1 MSAPTLRGQ
10 FIALQNVLYALMLRD
25 IQTRFGSA
33 PGFVIAIAWPLS
45 HILILVLI
53 YVLTGR
59 VVPYGDSAVL
69 WFSIGLT
76 PFMIISYTSRFMML
90 GLVVNRPLLQFPVI
104 SILGVL
110 FSRVLIELFV
120 TSCVCVSLVLIFL
133 YLDIDWMP
141 ARPGA
146 AAAAFLVSVALG
158 TGLGIINGVIALAW
172 EKWATVYALLLILL
186 WLTSGAYFLPSALPG
201 PLRDLLYFHP
211 AVHCIEW
218 ARYAWYENYT
228 SLILDREYVIGFTV
242 LTIFIGL
249 GLERL
254 LRGRLM
260 YV

>member
-1 MSAPTLRGQ
+1 VSAPTLRGQ

-76 PFMIISYTSRFMML
+76 PFMIISYTSRFMMF

-104 SILGVL
+104 SILDVL

-120 TSCVCVSLVLIFL
+120 
-133 YLDIDWMP
+133 
-141 ARPGA
+141 
-146 AAAAFLVSVALG
+146 
-158 TGLGIINGVIALAW
+158 
-172 EKWATVYALLLILL
+172 
-186 WLTSGAYFLPSALPG
+186 
-201 PLRDLLYFHP
+201 HP
-211 AVHCIEW
+211 A
-218 ARYAWYENYT
+218 YA
-228 SLILDREYVIGFTV
+228 SPSS
-242 LTIFIGL
+242 
-249 GLERL
+249 
-254 LRGRLM
+254 
-260 YV
+260 